1 MKKLSL
7 ILITVFCISCS
18 DDTSSPNDSPSNDS
32 SPNDSCDEYETTLND
47 LTELRNSFLNRFASV
62 CNNDEKCIEAL
73 KTSTSNS
80 PEWTFDDIENKI
92 EENKQKLE
100 ECKK

>member
-7 ILITVFCISCS
+7 IFITVFCISCS
-18 DDTSSPNDSPSNDS
+18 DNTSSSNDS
-32 SPNDSCDEYETTLND
+32 SSNDLCDEYETTLNE
-47 LTELRNSFLNRFASV
+47 LTELRNSFLNRFSSA

-80 PEWTFDDIENKI
+80 PEWTFDDLENRIED
-92 EENKQKLE
+92 NKQKLE
-100 ECKK
+100 ECRN

>member
-18 DDTSSPNDSPSNDS
+18 DDTRSPNDSSSNDL
-32 SPNDSCDEYETTLND
+32 CDEYETTLND

-92 EENKQKLE
+92 EDNKQKLE

>member
-18 DDTSSPNDSPSNDS
+18 DDTSSSNDL
-32 SPNDSCDEYETTLND
+32 CDEYETTLND

-80 PEWTFDDIENKI
+80 SEWTFDDIENKI

>member
-18 DDTSSPNDSPSNDS
+18 DDTSSPNDNSSNDL
-32 SPNDSCDEYETTLND
+32 CDEYETTLND

>member
-18 DDTSSPNDSPSNDS
+18 DDTSSPNDL
-32 SPNDSCDEYETTLND
+32 CDEYETTLND